1 MDTKFGAH
9 ISKYASSS
17 AEYQSQPEELDDD
30 DEFSTALVLV
40 GVIVM
45 NFAKQVKDDGLV
57 HLAQILD
64 EQA

>member
-17 AEYQSQPEELDDD
+17 AEYQCHPEELDDA
-30 DEFSTALVLV
+30 DEFLTALVLV